1 MDTNDKLL
9 QELGLLRE
17 AIERIADAL
26 EGIDDKLEDMIEV
39 EEFDQSKLNQLLLGY
54 AISVHKSQGSTT
66 DYSINIVSNAHKKM
80 LTRGLLYVAT
90 TRCKKAH
97 IDIGDINAFKYA
109 LTVDDNDLRQ
119 TWLLDLLTKNA

>member
-39 EEFDQSKLNQLLLGY
+39 EELDQSKLNQLL
-54 AISVHKSQGSTT
+54 
-66 DYSINIVSNAHKKM
+66 
-80 LTRGLLYVAT
+80 GLEE
-90 TRCKKAH
+90 
-97 IDIGDINAFKYA
+97 DEEFEE
-109 LTVDDNDLRQ
+109 DDFDEDFDEDFDGEEQ
-119 TWLLDLLTKNA
+119 HD

>member
-39 EEFDQSKLNQLLLGY
+39 EEFDQSKLNQLL
-54 AISVHKSQGSTT
+54 
-66 DYSINIVSNAHKKM
+66 
-80 LTRGLLYVAT
+80 GLEEDEEYEE
-90 TRCKKAH
+90 
-97 IDIGDINAFKYA
+97 
-109 LTVDDNDLRQ
+109 DDFDEDFDEDFDGEEQ
-119 TWLLDLLTKNA
+119 HD

>member
-39 EEFDQSKLNQLLLGY
+39 EEFDQSKLNQLL
-54 AISVHKSQGSTT
+54 
-66 DYSINIVSNAHKKM
+66 
-80 LTRGLLYVAT
+80 GLEE
-90 TRCKKAH
+90 
-97 IDIGDINAFKYA
+97 DEEFEE
-109 LTVDDNDLRQ
+109 DDFDEDFDEDFDGEEQ
-119 TWLLDLLTKNA
+119 HD